1 MFLFRAGCRAM
12 LKQFNGTPDA
22 EKVYMEWEEQL
33 MKSLRGADRQTEEF
47 FMYPT
52 QSIMGGSGQSISA
65 AGIGAAWPYGY
76 QPLGY

>member
-1 MFLFRAGCRAM
+1 
-12 LKQFNGTPDA
+12 
-22 EKVYMEWEEQL
+22 MEWEEQL

-65 AGIGAAWPYGY
+65 AGIGAAWPYGS